1 MTFEQY
7 LKEPLRIGFMEG
19 FPVLET
25 LETQT
30 FIIDGFDRHFPN
42 KINVSLVKVGF
53 GENNKYQCRAV
64 VTERISTASTRFMHG
79 WGSCCHIDEGQFME
93 KAIVKFCEINNLI
106 ICNKI
111 CSWPFAKVIVTDKT

>member
-7 LKEPLRIGFMEG
+7 LKEPLRIGFTRNW
-19 FPVLET
+19 PVLET

-30 FIIDGFDRHFPN
+30 LTLDSYDYHFPTE
-42 KINVSLVKVGF
+42 INVSLVKVGF

-64 VTERISTASTRFMHG
+64 ITEVVNTASTRALHG
-79 WGSCCHIDEGQFME
+79 FGSCCHIDEGQFME

>member
-1 MTFEQY
+1 MTFEEY
-7 LKEPLRIGFMEG
+7 IKEPLKIGFIEN

-30 FIIDGFDRHFPN
+30 VTINGFDQHFPN

-53 GENNKYQCRAV
+53 GENNKFQCRAV
-64 VTERISTASTRFMHG
+64 ITERVDTASTRHFHG
-79 WGSCCHIDEGQFME
+79 WGSCCFVEEGQFME
-93 KAIVKFCEINNLI
+93 KAVVKFCETNNLI

-111 CSWPFAKVIVTDKT
+111 CSWPFAKAIITDKT